1 MIELGKV
8 ATLHSLCPDAKLVEE
23 NGQQFI
29 HLPALKIP
37 VGTQTKTREAL
48 LCPSRHSGYLTR
60 LFFNEKIDERRTIA
74 GVAVNWSAHSILSRT
89 WYTWS
94 WQGVSADLPLLQMLV
109 AHVKA
114 FK

>member
-1 MIELGKV
+1 VIDSGQV
-8 ATLHSLCPDAKLVEE
+8 ATLHPVCPGAKLVVE

-37 VGTQTKTREAL
+37 VGSETKTREAL
-48 LCPSRHSGYLTR
+48 LCPSHHSGYATR
-60 LFFNEKIDERRTIA
+60 LFLAEKIDERQTIA
-74 GVAVNWSAHSILSRT
+74 DQAANWSVHPILSRM
-89 WYTWS
+89 WHTWS
-94 WQGVSADLPLLQMLV
+94 WKDVSADLPLLQMLV